1 MELFLQFLVAKWYL
15 VSAAGVIVW
24 LLLYHERRK
33 GAVSVSPAQV
43 TALVNQKEAVVL
55 DLRDAAEYRHGHIV
69 DSINMPFTKLSERV
83 AELDRYR
90 ERPVVVVCK
99 MGQHSGAVAKTLKEK
114 GFTQVYRLGG
124 GIAEWQGSQLPL
136 VRS

>member
-43 TALVNQKEAVVL
+43 TALVNQKDAVVL
-55 DLRDAAEYRHGHIV
+55 DLRDAADYRQGHIV
-69 DSINMPFTKLSERV
+69 DSINMPFGKLSERV
-83 AELDRYR
+83 A
-90 ERPVVVVCK
+90 
-99 MGQHSGAVAKTLKEK
+99 
-114 GFTQVYRLGG
+114 
-124 GIAEWQGSQLPL
+124 
-136 VRS
+136 